1 MVSFRRIRSV
11 LAGARFVLGVALVA
25 APGTAAAQG
34 TITGLI
40 TAVDTKAPL
49 AGVQVIAVGTN
60 SSALTGDDGRYRLNG
75 VRAGT
80 VDIQAFRVGY
90 LPLKKSVTVV
100 GGQTVTSDLEMA
112 ISIVKLQEVVTTA
125 TGQQRRV
132 EIGNAVATLG
142 DVVKNVE
149 TTQIKSFSD
158 LITAKAPGV
167 VVLPGTMTGGAPT
180 VRIRGLSS
188 ISLSNAPIYV
198 VDGVRYNAQSTT
210 IANSSVSMLNALS
223 PEEIE
228 NVEIVKGPSA
238 ATLYGTDA
246 SNGVI
251 VITTRRGRAG
261 TTRWSWFTETGQVQD
276 RNPYQAM
283 YMNWGRTTTGATTR
297 CRIATMSPTT
307 CTADS
312 LTSYLLLRDDK
323 ERTFI
328 KDGWRNLYG
337 MNVSG
342 GNQAVRFFV
351 SAEADN
357 EIGPIEMPAYEIER
371 FKNEKVEVLEQW
383 LHPIAQAKLNFRTNL
398 NATLSPKL
406 DIAVNAGFA
415 RNDNRFPPS
424 GAAFEAIY
432 YVGMMNYGYKGPGP
446 DKNLTDSKGTPL
458 NEHFQYAPGDIMQR
472 YRPQTVQR
480 TTMSFNANYRPFSW
494 LQNDATVGLDLVVR
508 DNSDICRLNNC
519 VPQGTQRQG
528 FVSTDKNNNRNV
540 SFKLASTATLDVRS
554 WANLKSTI
562 GVDYV
567 NLENDGAFATG
578 TVLPPGASTV
588 AQASTRNGSATW
600 PTATKTLGLFVQEV
614 LSLNDRLFITGA
626 VRSDQNSAF
635 GTQFQSVAYPK
646 ASVSWIISEESFFP
660 KLEWLDN
667 VRLRTAYG
675 ASGVQP
681 GRTDGLV
688 TFAAGA
694 QNLQNRGQAT
704 GADVPGLTAA
714 QTGNPDL
721 KPETSTE
728 TEFGFEVQMFKS
740 RVSTD
745 YTFYDKRAKD
755 ALISTPIAPS
765 SAASD
770 LSPLRNVG
778 KTRNWG
784 HEVSVNARML
794 EHRLVGWD
802 VNFNVSHNSNEVLD
816 LGIDPTSGKPR
827 VLSPGGTTRQVVGY
841 PINSRWFRPYTYSDK
856 NGDGIIQSV
865 GEVVVAGGNA
875 DTAFRYIG
883 YAFPRDIIAMV
894 HGFDLLRNKLRVTMA
909 FDHKGGWNLQDGGNN
924 FQCNAAP
931 YACRENNDKTAP
943 LDWQARHV
951 AKFYG
956 STDANG
962 AVQKTDRGYYQPG
975 NFWKFREFSAA
986 YTVPAAW
993 LRPIRAQEGSSIVFS
1008 MRNISTWTNY
1018 TGIDPEEHDQ
1028 PNDTQSNFQSAGPNT
1043 YVTLRFNLKY

>member
-1 MVSFRRIRSV
+1 MEAFRRTRSV
-11 LAGARFVLGVALVA
+11 LAAAFGVALAA
-25 APGTAAAQG
+25 APALAQG

-40 TAVDTKAPL
+40 TAADTKAPL
-49 AGVQVIAVGTN
+49 AGVQVIAVGTT
-60 SSALTGDDGRYRLNG
+60 SSSLTGEDGRYRLNG

-90 LPLKKSVTVV
+90 LPLKKQVTVV
-100 GGQTVTSDLEMA
+100 ASQTVTSDLEMA
-112 ISIVKLQEVVTTA
+112 VSVVRLQEVVTTA
-125 TGQQRRV
+125 TGQQRKV
-132 EIGNAVATLG
+132 EIGNSVATLG

-149 TTQIKSFSD
+149 TTPIKSLGD
-158 LITAKAPGV
+158 MLTAKAPGV
-167 VVLPGTMTGGAPT
+167 IVLPGVMTGGAPT

-188 ISLSNAPIYV
+188 ISLTNAPIYV
-198 VDGVRYNAQSTT
+198 VDGVRYNAQSTS

-223 PEEIE
+223 PDEIE

-283 YMNWGRTTTGATTR
+283 YMNWGRNAAGATVR
-297 CRIATMSPTT
+297 CRIATATVAASA
-307 CTADS
+307 CTSDS

-323 ERTFI
+323 DRTFV

-337 MNVSG
+337 FNVSG

-351 SAEADN
+351 AAEADN
-357 EIGPIEMPAYEIER
+357 EIGPIEMPGYEIER
-371 FKNEKVEVLEQW
+371 FAKEKVEVLEQW
-383 LHPIAQAKLNFRTNL
+383 MHPIAQAKLNFRTNL

-415 RNDNRFPPS
+415 RTDNRFPPS

-432 YVGMMNYGYKGPGP
+432 YVEMMNYGYKGPGP
-446 DKNLTDSKGTPL
+446 DKSVTDNKGTPL

-472 YRPQTVQR
+472 YRPQIIQR

-494 LQNDATVGLDLVVR
+494 LQNDATLGLDLVVR

-540 SFKLASTATLDVRS
+540 SFKLASTATWDVRP
-554 WANLKSTI
+554 WANLKTTV
-562 GVDYV
+562 GADYV
-567 NLENDGAFATG
+567 NLENDAATASG

-588 AQASTRNGSATW
+588 AQASTRNGTATW

-646 ASVSWIISEESFFP
+646 ASVSWLASDESFFP
-660 KLEWLDN
+660 KFTWLDQMR
-667 VRLRTAYG
+667 VRAAYG

-681 GRTDGLV
+681 GRTDGLI
-688 TFAAGA
+688 TYTAGA
-694 QNLQNRGQAT
+694 QNIQNRGQTT
-704 GADVPGLTAA
+704 GADTPGLAAA

-721 KPETSTE
+721 KPETSSE
-728 TEFGFEVQMFKS
+728 TEFGFEMQMFGN
-740 RVSTD
+740 RVTTD

-755 ALISTPIAPS
+755 ALIQTPIAPS

-784 HEVSVNARML
+784 HEFMVNARVL

-802 VNFNVSHNSNEVLD
+802 ITVNASHNSNEVLD
-816 LGIDPTSGKPR
+816 LGLDPTSGLPR
-827 VLSPGGTTRQVVGY
+827 VLSPGGTTRQKVGY

-856 NGDGIIQSV
+856 NSDGIIQSV

-883 YAFPRDIIAMV
+883 YAFPRDIISIV
-894 HGFDLLRNKLRVTMA
+894 HGFDLLRGKLRLNMG
-909 FDHKGGWNLQDGGNN
+909 FDHKGGFNLQDGGNN

-943 LDWQARHV
+943 LAWQARHV

-956 STDANG
+956 SVDANN

-986 YTVPAAW
+986 YTVPANW

-1028 PNDTQSNFQSAGPNT
+1028 PNDTQSNFQSAGPST